1 MNLKQLHDQLGEL
14 NRTIGQILAKSGF
27 DVCNDLY
34 GMEGGF
40 DPDSLMLREELTDV
54 LNHLE
59 AASNILTYLNK
70 RVVGESTLY
79 KKSNG
84 RYGCETTIT
93 SDCVIQ
99 DSILIAYQ
107 GEERNVVIPQG
118 IWGIGERVFECS
130 NIESIVIPDGVIK
143 IENHAFQ
150 FCSDLKS
157 VSFPDGLLIIGKGA
171 FTGCDRLEKITLPK
185 DLVLIDDE
193 AFAWCKSLTS
203 VVIPDNVKFICDRAF
218 AHCTSLTDVVIP
230 KSARIIG
237 CKTFDRCTNLK
248 SLSLPDSYYS
258 LSKKSILHSFFR
270 TFPFVGWI
278 GAR

>member
-84 RYGCETTIT
+84 RYGCETREYSCGNRIEFYGYDEDLEKYRWYI
-93 SDCVIQ
+93 SRIEHDGNDYYLV
-99 DSILIAYQ
+99 
-107 GEERNVVIPQG
+107 GFRNVPI
-118 IWGIGERVFECS
+118 
-130 NIESIVIPDGVIK
+130 
-143 IENHAFQ
+143 
-150 FCSDLKS
+150 
-157 VSFPDGLLIIGKGA
+157 DGL
-171 FTGCDRLEKITLPK
+171 KI
-185 DLVLIDDE
+185 
-193 AFAWCKSLTS
+193 
-203 VVIPDNVKFICDRAF
+203 
-218 AHCTSLTDVVIP
+218 
-230 KSARIIG
+230 RI
-237 CKTFDRCTNLK
+237 RE
-248 SLSLPDSYYS
+248 
-258 LSKKSILHSFFR
+258 
-270 TFPFVGWI
+270 
-278 GAR
+278 